1 MLTSYCYL
9 SVNINSLSLL
19 SHYHFTVFV
28 FSILASCRRFK
39 LRRGLRC
46 EVERGSFDRQ
56 LRQAGD
62 RQDDGQQH
70 KDVLL
75 GNGQRRRVHVEPDL

>member
-1 MLTSYCYL
+1 MYL
-9 SVNINSLSLL
+9 C
-19 SHYHFTVFV
+19 
-28 FSILASCRRFK
+28 FSILAACRRFK

-46 EVERGSFDRQ
+46 EVERGPFDRQ